1 MTLYKLVAT
10 PDFGAV
16 LVWKTS
22 WMHVFR
28 LTITSKGTHN
38 YGTT

>member
-1 MTLYKLVAT
+1 MTLYKLVAS

-22 WMHVFR
+22 WTHVFR
-28 LTITSKGTHN
+28 LIITSKGRHI
-38 YGTT
+38 YGIT